1 MHVSVCLS
9 VAAFALLTKNCA
21 LHDTS
26 STGTVVIIVS
36 WEALSSKA
44 PPVVYTVKITRVGI
58 FPLYSIW
65 NIAYI
70 P

>member
-1 MHVSVCLS
+1 MRSNMNRSVRHND
-9 VAAFALLTKNCA
+9 F
-21 LHDTS
+21 
-26 STGTVVIIVS
+26 VS

-65 NIAYI
+65 NIVYI